1 LATQGVAFNRALV
14 VSLAPQS
21 FFDIDDRTRFSAPGD
36 LESAFKGIKVLRHS
50 A

>member
-14 VSLAPQS
+14 VSFAPQG

-36 LESAFKGIKVLRHS
+36 LESAFKGVEILRHP